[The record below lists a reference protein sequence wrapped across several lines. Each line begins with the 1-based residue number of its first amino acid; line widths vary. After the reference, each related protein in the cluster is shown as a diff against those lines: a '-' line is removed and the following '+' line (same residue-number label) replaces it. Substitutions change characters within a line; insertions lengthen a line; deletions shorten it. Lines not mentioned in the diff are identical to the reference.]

1 MSYQG
6 DHERAR
12 VTSKP
17 RHEAGS
23 GRVRN
28 EEHTPNG
35 HDGKHDIGV
44 EANKE
49 RVAQMTL
56 ALVNQARV
64 IVEQQRELERLRAV
78 EARVYPNRRR
88 VKQI

>member
-6 DHERAR
+6 DNGHSHTAAPHKPGKRAR
-12 VTSKP
+12 SDEH
-17 RHEAGS
+17 RAGT
-23 GRVRN
+23 N
-28 EEHTPNG
+28 
-35 HDGKHDIGV
+35 GKHDIGV

-49 RVAQMTL
+49 RIAQMTL